1 MEFVN
6 VYDQVAN
13 IAQIVRKCPNITLAR
28 AYVRAYRDFCNQ
40 TQWLKVSI
48 PGATVAGTVQY
59 NLGTDTFTEITGVR
73 AVQLTDASGNKW
85 GLSPADSGGWN
96 PNRPS
101 SMPRQFSYV
110 GQGQVALFPTPD
122 AVYSLLVSAIVQP
135 KSEAVTQIPSECL
148 RKYSNEIE
156 AGALAYLLTIP
167 GQPWSNPAM
176 AEGYGRA
183 FRSGIANAKADVQ
196 RGHNVGS
203 QRVRPRTIFT

>member
-1 MEFVN
+1 MDFVS
-6 VYDQVAN
+6 VYDQISN
-13 IAQIVRKCPNITLAR
+13 IAQIVRKCPNITLAH

-40 TQWLKVSI
+40 TQWLKVTI
-48 PGATVAGTVQY
+48 PGATVADTVQY

-73 AVQLTDASGNKW
+73 AVQITDAAGNKW
-85 GLSPADSGGWN
+85 GLEPSDSSTWN
-96 PNRPS
+96 PNAPTARPL
-101 SMPRQFSYV
+101 RFSFV
-110 GQGQVALFPTPD
+110 GQGQIALNPTPD
-122 AVYSLLVSAIVQP
+122 AVYTLSVSAIVQP
-135 KSEAVTQIPSECL
+135 KSESVVQIPTEPL

-183 FRSGIANAKADVQ
+183 FRSGVANAKADVQ

-203 QRVRPRTIFT
+203 QRVRPRAFVL